1 MSGVDTIVVT
11 GASGFIGAHVV
22 KVCVEHG
29 YNVNA
34 CVCAPQPALPF
45 PLCAGLSELR
55 PLPPSRPSPAALTGP
70 LRRRD
75 RDDPKNEF
83 LTEMNSLGG
92 GKVELYSADLQ
103 ERGAYD

>member
-34 CVCAPQPALPF
+34 CVCAPS
-45 PLCAGLSELR
+45 PLFFYLLHRAMSELR
-55 PLPPSRPSPAALTGP
+55 AR
-70 LRRRD
+70 
-75 RDDPKNEF
+75 
-83 LTEMNSLGG
+83 
-92 GKVELYSADLQ
+92 
-103 ERGAYD
+103 